1 MMSRKPLSAAWV
13 TVVVLCPAV
22 QAYVEAPHTLG
33 RCCQES
39 TNVVLVEVV
48 LVNKD
53 KGVII
58 YKKVQDLKGKHPG
71 EEIKHNIGKRG
82 FHPREWQNV
91 MAWAEVG
98 KRAVFFHNG
107 GASETCIGTYWYQC
121 YKEGDWWGMS
131 HAEPFLLRTY
141 SGDVEKLA
149 AAVTNI
155 MAGKQV
161 VVTCLAD
168 GNKEQLHQRKGKL
181 QRMKASLKL
190 QDYNPKRDFVGWGG
204 DGDGGAEEFKT
215 FVLLAESTPG
225 WKYLPRSQV
234 RDENWQKAVYDDAKW
249 RSGKAPIG
257 YGEEEIAKR
266 KGTVVPEM
274 GQPFLFRRIVEV
286 PSDLLAQKS
295 VRFQLRVASDD
306 SAVVFLNGT
315 LIDHDPVEDH
325 EFSYWNRDVEVAAK
339 QFKAGRN
346 VIAVL
351 VKNRPRSSDIY
362 LDMELAAQ
370 VPLPKIVRRKPTPA
384 PASPNKATTTQPA
397 KLVPDAPGK
406 PQMVLVDKQKR
417 TVTIPCA
424 IAPRKL
430 PNLNEVYP
438 IEVIGTYPT
447 PQGQKA
453 HETVVTC
460 TGIKPSAVHKAL
472 VDLGLRPGK
481 PARGEGT
488 KAEGPELSLFLEIT
502 EAVGKVRRM
511 PIEEALV
518 DRKTG
523 KPLGALKWHFTGSTL
538 RQPDPERDDKVYG
551 ADITGTLIA
560 LFPVTDDTVI
570 QSQLTMKDEPVL
582 KLETDRKRLPKEG
595 TAARLILQVK

>member
-1 MMSRKPLSAAWV
+1 MTKKSLSACV
-13 TVVVLCPAV
+13 SVLVFCAGAG
-22 QAYVEAPHTLG
+22 AYVEAPHTLG
-33 RCCQES
+33 RCCHES
-39 TNVVLVEVV
+39 SNVVLVEVV
-48 LVNKD
+48 RID
-53 KGVII
+53 KAKGLII
-58 YKKVQDLKGKHPG
+58 YKKVQDLKGKHP
-71 EEIKHNIGKRG
+71 EAQIKHNIGKRG

-141 SGDVEKLA
+141 SGDVEKLS
-149 AAVTNI
+149 AAVTEI

-168 GNKEQLHQRKGKL
+168 GNKEQLHQRKGKV

-190 QDYNPKRDFVGWGG
+190 QDYNPKRDFVAWGG
-204 DGDGGAEEFKT
+204 DGGVEEFKT
-215 FVLLAESTPG
+215 FVLVAESTPG
-225 WKYLPRSQV
+225 WKFLPRGQV
-234 RDENWQKAVYDDAKW
+234 SGEDWRKADFDDTKW
-249 RSGKAPIG
+249 RTGKAPLG
-257 YGEEEIAKR
+257 YGEAEIAKR
-266 KGTVVPEM
+266 KGTTVPEK
-274 GQPFLFRRIVEV
+274 GQPFLFRRVVEV
-286 PSDLLAQKS
+286 PSDLLAQKG
-295 VRFQLRVASDD
+295 VTFQMRVASDD
-306 SAVVFLNGT
+306 SAVVYLNGA
-315 LIDHDPVEDH
+315 LIDQDPQEDH
-325 EFSYWNRDVEVAAK
+325 EFSYWNRDVEVAVK
-339 QFKAGRN
+339 QFKPGRN
-346 VIAVL
+346 VLAVL
-351 VKNRPRSSDIY
+351 VKNKPQSSDIY
-362 LDMELAAQ
+362 LDVELSAQ
-370 VPLPKIVRRKPTPA
+370 VPVPKVVAKKPAPTPA
-384 PASPNKATTTQPA
+384 NPAQAAPARPA

-406 PQMVLVDKQKR
+406 PQTVQVDKAKR

-430 PNLNEVYP
+430 PHLNEIYP
-438 IEVIGTYPT
+438 IEVVGTYPS

-453 HETVVTC
+453 HETVITF

-488 KAEGPELSLFLEIT
+488 KAEGPELALFLEIT
-502 EAVGKVRRM
+502 EAGGKVRRM

-523 KPLGALKWHFTGSTL
+523 KTLGALKWHFTGSMQ

-551 ADITGTLIA
+551 ADLTGTLIA